1 MDAEHTHTEFVAAR
15 CALEALR
22 TQLATVLAGKDEAI
36 AQLLVTFLAGGHLL
50 VEDVPGT
57 GKTTLAHALA
67 ASLNSD
73 FGRIQFTA
81 DLLPA
86 DIIGVEIFDPGE
98 QRFIF
103 HPGPVFHHIVLA
115 DEINRATPKAQS
127 ALLEAMA
134 EGQVSSEGETRALSD
149 PFFVM
154 ATQNPMEHL
163 GTFPLPESQLDRF
176 FMRISIGYP
185 DREAERKVLL
195 GQAGQSELAKLQ
207 PVAQWRDIVRARQA
221 LTAVHVS
228 DKLLD
233 YLLQLL
239 EASRNGAWM
248 RQGVSPRAGR
258 DLLQAARAYA
268 WLNGQDYVAA
278 ADLQAMWLP
287 CLAHRV
293 AAAGDVGAAL
303 MNLLESVP
311 VPA

>member
-1 MDAEHTHTEFVAAR
+1 MIERDQ
-15 CALEALR
+15 ALITALR
-22 TQLATVLAGKDEAI
+22 EQLAGILAGKEAAI
-36 AQLLVTFLAGGHLL
+36 EQVLITLLAGGHLL
-50 VEDVPGT
+50 IEDVPGV

-67 ASLNSD
+67 ASLDTD

-98 QRFIF
+98 KRFVF
-103 HPGPVFHHIVLA
+103 HPGAIFHHIVLA

-134 EGQVSSEGETRALSD
+134 EGQVSIERETRPLPD
-149 PFFVM
+149 PFFVL

-176 FMRISIGYP
+176 FMRIALGYP

-195 GQAGQSELAKLQ
+195 GEAGQTRLAGLR
-207 PVAQWRDIVRARQA
+207 PVASWPDVMRARQELGRIKVA
-221 LTAVHVS
+221 DV
-228 DKLLD
+228 LLD
-233 YLLQLL
+233 YVLQLL
-239 EASRNGAWM
+239 EISRNGEWLK
-248 RQGVSPRAGR
+248 QGASPRAGR
-258 DLLQAARAYA
+258 DLMQAARAHA
-268 WLNGQDYVAA
+268 WLAGQSYVTAT
-278 ADLQAMWLP
+278 DVQAVWLP

-293 AAAGDVGAAL
+293 MAAGDAEAAL
-303 MNLLESVP
+303 MSLLESVP